1 MTAAAGADAV
11 ARVAAPVS
19 VSVAGVVAASGLPAA
34 AKTSAW
40 TCAAAVSV
48 AAAAELVHLV
58 GDGGVLAV
66 EEGPSD
72 VGVDGVQ
79 REGVFVLVD
88 VV

>member
-19 VSVAGVVAASGLPAA
+19 VSVA
-34 AKTSAW
+34 
-40 TCAAAVSV
+40 

-58 GDGGVLAV
+58 GAGGVLTV
-66 EEGPSD
+66 EEGPND

-79 REGVFVLVD
+79 REGVFVLVE